1 MTKLQR
7 LIIVGAA
14 VAFALECSPAR
25 AGMPMMDDP
34 ILLSVRGES
43 CTGVCNMK
51 IKPKQQGSGAGS
63 QGMNPYKTYRDRTG
77 FGSLGNGAP
86 RLRR

>member
-7 LIIVGAA
+7 LIIAGATA
-14 VAFALECSPAR
+14 SFALSGAPAR
-25 AGMPMMDDP
+25 AGTPMMDDP
-34 ILLSVRGES
+34 ILLDARGEGCS
-43 CTGVCNMK
+43 GICNMK
-51 IKPKQQGSGAGS
+51 IKPRPQGSGAGS
-63 QGMNPYKTYRDRTG
+63 QGLSPYKTYRDRQG